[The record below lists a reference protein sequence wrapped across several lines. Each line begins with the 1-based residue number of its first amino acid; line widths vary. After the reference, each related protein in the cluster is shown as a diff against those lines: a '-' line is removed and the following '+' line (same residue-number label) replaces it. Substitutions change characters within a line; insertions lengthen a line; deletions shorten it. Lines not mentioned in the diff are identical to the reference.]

1 MSLTNENTAIKF
13 NIEDFD
19 ITQLSSPDMYKVEIN
34 NVYYNIFKKT
44 YDKLATS
51 NYVNRK
57 IKTFYKSF
65 FKHNLQSVANNF
77 YEKIK
82 PNVINYYS
90 ENVFNDI
97 FSISFNEYISD
108 SIYISKHVKT
118 LMKYIEKKTTNKDY
132 IQIFFYLVVLPM

>member
-1 MSLTNENTAIKF
+1 MSLTNENIAIKF

-51 NYVNRK
+51 DYVNRK

-65 FKHNLQSVANNF
+65 FKHNLQSIAT
-77 YEKIK
+77 KIK
-82 PNVINYYS
+82 
-90 ENVFNDI
+90 EN
-97 FSISFNEYISD
+97 
-108 SIYISKHVKT
+108 
-118 LMKYIEKKTTNKDY
+118 
-132 IQIFFYLVVLPM
+132 